1 MTAPATDPT
10 LDPFL
15 PGTNIQFAWDSTCLG
30 MLKTCPRM
38 YQYTMIEGWEP
49 KNTSIHLKFGLWYHE
64 ALDTYDKQ
72 RAAGASFKVA
82 ARATIRQLL
91 ERIREWDVDRTCKP
105 GDYKNKYSL
114 LQLVVDYLDNFRDDP
129 ATTYILENG
138 QPAVELSFRFELEYG
153 PEAEVEVKDPDG
165 YVSYH
170 QQPYM
175 LCGHLDRIVEYGDVL
190 FCLDHKTTTTTPGN
204 YFFDK
209 FSPDNQMS
217 LYTIAT
223 RVVYK
228 ALVRGVIIEAAQI
241 RLTEPNRFERG
252 TTLRT
257 KDQMHEW
264 MKELRVWLDA
274 AESYA
279 LANYWPM
286 NDTSCDKYGGCR
298 FRGVCSKSPS
308 VREFWLA
315 EEFDKKPL
323 EERWNPLKPR

>member
-1 MTAPATDPT
+1 MTAPATTDPT
-10 LDPFL
+10 IDPFL
-15 PGTNIQFAWDSTCLG
+15 PGTNIQFAWDSTYLG
-30 MLKTCPRM
+30 WLKTCPRM
-38 YQYTMIEGWEP
+38 YQYIAIEGWTP
-49 KNTSIHLKFGLWYHE
+49 KTDSIHLKFGQWYHE

-72 RAAGASFKVA
+72 RATGASFKIA
-82 ARATIRQLL
+82 ARSTIRQLL
-91 ERIREWDVDRTCKP
+91 GNIRKWDVDRTGKP
-105 GDYKNKYSL
+105 GDYKNKYTL

-129 ATTYILENG
+129 AATYILENG

-153 PEAEVEVKDPDG
+153 PRRYP
-165 YVSYH
+165 SS
-170 QQPYM
+170 QNYM
-175 LCGHLDRIVEYGDVL
+175 LCGHLDRIVEYSGTL
-190 FCLDHKTTTTTPGN
+190 FCLDHKTTTTTPSN
-204 YFFDK
+204 YFFERY
-209 FSPDNQMS
+209 SPDNQMS

-228 ALVRGVIIEAAQI
+228 AEVRGVIIEAAQI
-241 RLTEPNRFERG
+241 KLNEPNRFERG
-252 TTLRT
+252 TSLRT
-257 KDQMHEW
+257 KDQTQEW
-264 MKELRVWLDA
+264 LTELRLWLDA

-315 EEFDKKPL
+315 EEFEQKPL